1 VLVIEGLVFA
11 AFPGA
16 GKRALAAMMSTP
28 EQQLRA
34 VGLVSAI
41 IGVAVLWLVRG

>member
-1 VLVIEGLVFA
+1 
-11 AFPGA
+11 
-16 GKRALAAMMSTP
+16 MMSTP